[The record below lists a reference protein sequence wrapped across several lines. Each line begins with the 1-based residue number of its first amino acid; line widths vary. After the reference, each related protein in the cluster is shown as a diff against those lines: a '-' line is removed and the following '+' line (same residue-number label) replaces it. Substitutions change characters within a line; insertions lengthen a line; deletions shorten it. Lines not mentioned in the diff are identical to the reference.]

1 MPVSL
6 ISLPELKT
14 YLGITGTSDDSLLA
28 SCASNASAI
37 AAADTS
43 RVFAVSSN
51 VTRRYS
57 TDGQTALTVHDRPYN
72 DATRVVSWLGVALVQ
87 DTNYWLLPDRR
98 NPDVGTVIQLR
109 PFDLGQSDYYK
120 ADPLWWDKNLDRRRW
135 AGGVPNDLV
144 VTGTEGHPSCPTTC
158 ARRSP
163 SSPAGCTTGPRRVR
177 QASPRR
183 RTASRSTSPSTR
195 RPTSASSATGAC
207 GRASGS
213 SADDRA
219 ARR

>member
-14 YLGITGTSDDSLLA
+14 YLGITGTSDDGLLA

-72 DATRVVSWLGVALVQ
+72 DATRVVSGSAWRSCRTRTTGSCPTAA
-87 DTNYWLLPDRR
+87 TPTSARSSSCGPSTWASRP
-98 NPDVGTVIQLR
+98 GTR
-109 PFDLGQSDYYK
+109 PIPCGGTRTSTGG
-120 ADPLWWDKNLDRRRW
+120 AGS
-135 AGGVPNDLV
+135 GGVPNDLV
-144 VTGTEGHPSCPTTC
+144 VTGTEGHPVLPDD
-158 ARRSP
+158 
-163 SSPAGCTTGPRRVR
+163 VR
-177 QASPRR
+177 QAVTELAGWLYYRAKAGTSGFAATPNGQQVDLAEYPPTYQRFVTHWR
-183 RTASRSTSPSTR
+183 LRT
-195 RPTSASSATGAC
+195 GV
-207 GRASGS
+207 GVVGG
-213 SADDRA
+213 
-219 ARR
+219 

>member
-28 SCASNASAI
+28 SCASNATAI
-37 AAADTS
+37 AQADTS

-57 TDGQTALTVHDRPYN
+57 TDGQTALTIHDRPYN
-72 DATRVVSWLGVALVQ
+72 DASRVVSWLGVTLVQ

-109 PFDLGQSDYYK
+109 PFDDGPVRPGTRPTPCGST
-120 ADPLWWDKNLDRRRW
+120 RTSTGG
-135 AGGVPNDLV
+135 AG
-144 VTGTEGHPSCPTTC
+144 S
-158 ARRSP
+158 
-163 SSPAGCTTGPRRVR
+163 AGCRTT
-177 QASPRR
+177 SW
-183 RTASRSTSPSTR
+183 
-195 RPTSASSATGAC
+195 
-207 GRASGS
+207 
-213 SADDRA
+213 
-219 ARR
+219 

>member
-37 AAADTS
+37 AQADTS

-57 TDGQTALTVHDRPYN
+57 TDGQTAITVHDRPYN
-72 DATRVVSWLGVALVQ
+72 DATRVVSWLGVTLVQ
-87 DTNYWLLPDRR
+87 DVNYWLLEDRR

-109 PFDLGQSDYYK
+109 PFDMGQSAWYK

-135 AGGVPNDLV
+135 VGGVPNDLV
-144 VTGTEGHPSCPTTC
+144 VTGTEGHPVLPDD
-158 ARRSP
+158 
-163 SSPAGCTTGPRRVR
+163 VR
-177 QASPRR
+177 QAVTELAGWLYYRAKGGTSGF
-183 RTASRSTSPSTR
+183 ATSPFGEQVDLAEYP
-195 RPTSASSATGAC
+195 PTYQRFVAHWRLRTGV
-207 GRASGS
+207 GVVGG
-213 SADDRA
+213 
-219 ARR
+219 